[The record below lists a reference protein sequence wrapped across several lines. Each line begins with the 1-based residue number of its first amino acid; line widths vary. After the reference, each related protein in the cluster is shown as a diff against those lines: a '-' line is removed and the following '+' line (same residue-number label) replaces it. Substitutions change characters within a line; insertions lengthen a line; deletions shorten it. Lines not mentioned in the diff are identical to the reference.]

1 MAGLGLP
8 STKKIVTIAVITLLM
23 MFVINKVPAIKKLIG
38 E

>member
-1 MAGLGLP
+1 MGLKIP

-23 MFVINKVPAIKKLIG
+23 LFVVNKVPAIKKLIG